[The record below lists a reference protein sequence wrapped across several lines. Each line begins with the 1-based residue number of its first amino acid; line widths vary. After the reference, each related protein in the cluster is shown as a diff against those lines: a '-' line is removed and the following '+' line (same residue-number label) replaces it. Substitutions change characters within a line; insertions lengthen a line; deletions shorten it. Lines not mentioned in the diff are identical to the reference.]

1 MYFTNPE
8 IVMMKYGALLEMKFR
23 NYSVHLWNNNMEP
36 HLDYVIT
43 YMYGHEESFQH
54 LCSFSAKNKNVQS
67 TVFSAVSLETDV
79 NRLESVFILTD

>member
-36 HLDYVIT
+36 LEICNHVYVW
-43 YMYGHEESFQH
+43 S
-54 LCSFSAKNKNVQS
+54 
-67 TVFSAVSLETDV
+67 
-79 NRLESVFILTD
+79 